1 MTTPAPSVSGPGA
14 LSRRTD
20 TGPTQRIA
28 ELPDAEY
35 GEAATYRDLQQNA
48 GLGQSQGGEMAAVG
62 NPTAQQVVPMDAP
75 SQNPMTP
82 VTDGAAMG
90 PGAGMEALGIVPQSQ
105 QDMKQWLAYLPV
117 LEYMANQ
124 EGASWTMRNVV
135 RQLKA
140 MV

>member
-1 MTTPAPSVSGPGA
+1 MTTPTVSGPGA

-35 GEAATYRDLQQNA
+35 GEAATYRQLQQDA
-48 GLGQSQGGEMAAVG
+48 GLAQAQGGEQAVA
-62 NPTAQQVVPMDAP
+62 NPMAQQVVPMGAP
-75 SQNPMTP
+75 SQNPNTP
-82 VTDGAAMG
+82 VTDGVALG
-90 PGAGMEALGIVPQSQ
+90 PGAGPEALGMVPQSE
-105 QDMKQWLAYLPV
+105 QDMRQWLGYLPV

-135 RQLKA
+135 RQLKS

>member
-1 MTTPAPSVSGPGA
+1 MTTPTVSGPGA

-28 ELPDAEY
+28 ELPDADY
-35 GEAATYRDLQQNA
+35 GEAATYRELQQGA
-48 GLGQSQGGEMAAVG
+48 GLAQAQGGDIQPQG
-62 NPTAQQVVPMDAP
+62 NPLAQQVVPMGAP
-75 SQNPMTP
+75 SMEPGTP
-82 VTDGAAMG
+82 VTNGASMGDGAG
-90 PGAGMEALGIVPQSQ
+90 LEALGITPQSE

-117 LEYMANQ
+117 LEHMANQ

>member
-1 MTTPAPSVSGPGA
+1 MTTPTVSGPGA

-20 TGPTQRIA
+20 TGSAQKLR

-35 GEAATYRDLQQNA
+35 GEAATYRELQKDAPLAQDPGAAA
-48 GLGQSQGGEMAAVG
+48 GAPQG
-62 NPTAQQVVPMDAP
+62 NPYAGSVVPLTAG
-75 SQNPMTP
+75 SQSPGTP

-90 PGAGMEALGIVPQSQ
+90 EGAGLEALGINPQSQ
-105 QDMKQWLAYLPV
+105 QDMERWLPYLPV
-117 LEYMANQ
+117 LEDMANR
-124 EGASWTMRNVV
+124 EGASWAMRNVV

>member
-1 MTTPAPSVSGPGA
+1 MTTPTVSGPGA

-28 ELPDAEY
+28 ELPDADY
-35 GEAATYRDLQQNA
+35 GEAATYRELQQGA
-48 GLGQSQGGEMAAVG
+48 GLAQAQGGDIQPQG
-62 NPTAQQVVPMDAP
+62 NPLAQQVVPMGAP
-75 SQNPMTP
+75 SMEPGLP
-82 VTDGAAMG
+82 VTDGAAAG
-90 PGAGMEALGIVPQSQ
+90 EGAGLEALGITPQSE

-117 LEYMANQ
+117 LEHMANQ
-124 EGASWTMRNVV
+124 EGASWTMRNTV

>member
-1 MTTPAPSVSGPGA
+1 MTTPTVSGPGA

-20 TGPTQRIA
+20 TGPTQKIA

-35 GEAATYRDLQQNA
+35 GEAATYRELQQGA
-48 GLGQSQGGEMAAVG
+48 GLAQAQGGEQITANPAAQ
-62 NPTAQQVVPMDAP
+62 NVVPLGAP
-75 SQNPMTP
+75 SQNPNTP
-82 VTDGAAMG
+82 VTDGASMG
-90 PGAGMEALGIVPQSQ
+90 AGAGMEALGITPQSE

-117 LEYMANQ
+117 LEHMANQ